1 MTNADPQLNQLAQ
14 QFSRF
19 ERSLERIETLLTDGL
34 TGTLDSVDTSFDKSV
49 FLSYRRS
56 DSAYITGRIYDRM
69 AETLGPGN
77 IFRDVDDIL
86 LGRDFTEQLQQQLE
100 VCDLMLVVIGPTWV
114 SVRDAQTGEPRLDN
128 PNDVVRQEVQI
139 SLRREIPVIPLLVR
153 GAEMP
158 REEDLPFRLKPLAD
172 KAATTI
178 RPDPNFHSD
187 VDELIVRIRQTL
199 NS

>member
-1 MTNADPQLNQLAQ
+1 MSDPAPQLTRLLQ
-14 QFSRF
+14 QFNRF
-19 ERSLERIETLLTDGL
+19 ESTLSRIEGLLTEGIAMPPTSLVDFD
-34 TGTLDSVDTSFDKSV
+34 DSIFI
-49 FLSYRRS
+49 SYRRS
-56 DSAYITGRIYDRM
+56 DSAYITGRVYDRM
-69 AETLGPGN
+69 AERLGPGN

-86 LGRDFTEQLQQQLE
+86 LGRDFTDQLQQQLE
-100 VCDLMLVVIGPTWV
+100 VCNLMLVVIGPTWV